1 VAVLAILSHV
11 GENWLDVALRA
22 LHFFVHAAQGILRPV
37 VVEFRNRA
45 DGSPSR
51 GRMAVFAGDRQG
63 AVRTSSALPLRRL
76 CWGIGWLPRKEQE
89 PAQNLNKSVRNCPL
103 NL

>member
-11 GENWLDVALRA
+11 GENWLDVALQA
-22 LHFFVHAAQGILRPV
+22 LHFFVHATQGILGFV
-37 VVEFRNRA
+37 MVEFRNGA
-45 DGSPSR
+45 DGAPR
-51 GRMAVFAGDRQG
+51 GGRVAIFAGDRQG

-76 CWGIGWLPRKEQE
+76 RWGIGWLPHKEQE